1 MASPTGTPP
10 GPCCVAI
17 SSWPAAETPP
27 TALLTLAR
35 ATTHRWR
42 RRAFCVLGAM
52 PWVVVVARTGGST
65 EPHDH
70 HRRGHSEHW
79 QHRAPMA
86 APCTQAERPRPLH
99 VAVRR
104 RSTLLPH
111 EGART
116 RQARARAARRGGA
129 SQAEALSAA
138 RGRVTPVPRAVV
150 LIPLAARNSYL
161 CYTIQYNYIY
171 DSFFC

>member
-86 APCTQAERPRPLH
+86 AP
-99 VAVRR
+99 RR
-104 RSTLLPH
+104 N
-111 EGART
+111 G
-116 RQARARAARRGGA
+116 RARCTWRSGADPHCCPRLRAGRHGRGRHGRGGG